1 MVKHYLYM
9 VVNRCLLLKTTN
21 TDQQITTDFIQLI
34 INYTF
39 SKTQTIIRLL
49 FNTTDLKQLTT
60 NLK

>member
-1 MVKHYLYM
+1 M
-9 VVNRCLLLKTTN
+9 VVSRCLLLKTTN
-21 TDQQITTDFIQLI
+21 TDQQITTDFIQLV

-49 FNTTDLKQLTT
+49 FNTTDLKQITT

>member
-9 VVNRCLLLKTTN
+9 VVSRCLLLKTTN

-49 FNTTDLKQLTT
+49 FNTTDLKQLKT